1 MTYSTGHLTISI
13 PIGRADRQLALR
25 FSREQPTPEKSEQVY
40 FNTLAVLVVN
50 RYLEMLEIPT
60 SLQSSYSWN
69 PVGRVC
75 ANVADI
81 DIPGIGHLECRSLR
95 SRERFCAVPPEVWHD
110 RVGYIIIRLN
120 EQCSEGT
127 LLGFVPQVAQTTV
140 DVDRLQSLDTLL
152 VRLHDIE
159 RSEITI
165 APPVFDETIADF
177 RRSPRSLETPTL
189 TQLGQWFD
197 DIFDTGWQTVDRL
210 LGRSA
215 PCLDFRF
222 RSPTLSSSP
231 SNSDDRP
238 LVRRGKSID
247 LGIQLSDCAVVL
259 LIELRKIENNKV
271 DVRLQVHPT
280 GENIYLP
287 SNLQLGV
294 RDRASNARLQTQ
306 SRQSDNYIQLRLVGD
321 PGDRFIATLSLNSA
335 SVTEEFEI

>member
-1 MTYSTGHLTISI
+1 MTYSIGHLTISI
-13 PIGRADRQLALR
+13 PIGRADRQIALR
-25 FSREQPTPEKSEQVY
+25 FAREQPTPDKSEQVY
-40 FNTLAVLVVN
+40 LNTLAVLVVN

-60 SLQSSYSWN
+60 SLTSSYSWN
-69 PVGRVC
+69 RVGRMC

-95 SRERFCAVPPEVWHD
+95 SGERCCAIPPDVWHD
-110 RVGYIIIRLN
+110 RIGYIIVRLD
-120 EQCSEGT
+120 EHFSEGT
-127 LLGFVPQVAQTTV
+127 LLGFVPQVAQMTV

-152 VRLHDIE
+152 VRLHNLE

-165 APPVFDETIADF
+165 SPPVSDETIADF
-177 RRSPRSLETPTL
+177 RRSNRSITDETVTHL
-189 TQLGQWFD
+189 SQWFD
-197 DIFDTGWQTVDRL
+197 DIFDVGWQAIDRL

-222 RSPTLSSSP
+222 RSPNLSSSP
-231 SNSDDRP
+231 SNSDDRS

-247 LGIQLSDCAVVL
+247 LGIQLSGCSVVL
-259 LIELRKIENNKV
+259 LVELRKIENNKV

-280 GENIYLP
+280 GGNIYLSP
-287 SNLQLGV
+287 NLQLGV
-294 RDRASNARLQTQ
+294 RDRASHARLQTQ

-321 PGDRFIATLSLNSA
+321 PGDRFSATLSLNSA